1 MFKSGFVSVIGRSN
15 VGKSTLLNRI
25 LGEKLTIISDKPQTT
40 RNKIQLIYT
49 DDDIQAIFLDTPGIQ
64 TPKNKLGDYMLKLS
78 MSTLNEV
85 DIITYIVD
93 TTEEIG
99 KLDSEIIEKLKSV
112 KTSIILLINKIDKI
126 DSGKLQNLINLYN
139 DIGIFKAIIPISAL
153 EGKNIEDYIVA
164 LKNFLPEGPMY
175 YDKDSITDQPIRQIV
190 QELIREKAL
199 LNLSDELPHGIAI
212 TIERF
217 KERKD
222 KNLIDIDATIIVEKK
237 SHKGMVIGKKGAM
250 IKRIGSDSRIDI
262 EKLINTKVNLKLW
275 VKIDEEWR
283 NKESRLKY
291 LGYK

>member
-49 DDDIQAIFLDTPGIQ
+49 DENMQAIFLDTPGIQ
-64 TPKNKLGDYMLKLS
+64 TPKNKLGDYMLKIS

-85 DIITYIVD
+85 DVITYIVD

-99 KLDSEIIEKLKSV
+99 KLDSEIIEKLKLV
-112 KTSIILLINKIDKI
+112 NTKIILLINKIDKI
-126 DSGKLQNLINLYN
+126 SSDKVNELVEMYSKV
-139 DIGIFKAIIPISAL
+139 GIFEEIIPISAL
-153 EGKNIEDYIVA
+153 TGDNLEGYLTS
-164 LKNFLPEGPMY
+164 LKNNLPEGPMY
-175 YDKDSITDQPIRQIV
+175 YDKDSVTDQPIRQIV

-199 LNLSDELPHGIAI
+199 INLSDELPHGIAI
-212 TIERF
+212 TIEKF
-217 KERKD
+217 KERQD

-237 SHKGMVIGKKGAM
+237 SHKGMVIGKKGSM
-250 IKRIGSDSRIDI
+250 IKKIGTDARIDI
-262 EKLINTKVNLKLW
+262 EQLLDAKVNLKLW

-283 NKESRLKY
+283 NKDSRLRY
-291 LGYK
+291 LGYN

>member
-49 DDDIQAIFLDTPGIQ
+49 DENMQAIFLDTPGIQ
-64 TPKNKLGDYMLKLS
+64 TPKNKLGDYMLKVS

-85 DIITYIVD
+85 DVITYIVD

-99 KLDSEIIEKLKSV
+99 KLDSEIIKKLKLV
-112 KTSIILLINKIDKI
+112 NTKIILLINKTDKVSSDNVNEI
-126 DSGKLQNLINLYN
+126 VEMYSKV
-139 DIGIFKAIIPISAL
+139 GIFEEIIPISAL
-153 EGKNIEDYIVA
+153 NGDNVEGYLTS
-164 LKNFLPEGPMY
+164 LKNNLPEGPMY
-175 YDKDSITDQPIRQIV
+175 YDKDSVTDQPIRQIV

-199 LNLSDELPHGIAI
+199 INLSDELPHGIAI
-212 TIERF
+212 TIEKF
-217 KERKD
+217 KERQD

-237 SHKGMVIGKKGAM
+237 SHKGMVIGKKGSM
-250 IKRIGSDSRIDI
+250 IKKIGTDARIDI
-262 EKLINTKVNLKLW
+262 DQLLDAKVNLKLW

-283 NKESRLKY
+283 NKDSRLRY
-291 LGYK
+291 LGYN